1 MWFEDLE
8 PEIINNANDVDASLN
23 IEEQMR
29 LYRQFVKKKR
39 FGKKNLKLIKK
50 IMKTC

>member
-8 PEIINNANDVDASLN
+8 PEIINNANDVDASIN

-29 LYRQFVKKKR
+29 LYRQFVKKNASVR
-39 FGKKNLKLIKK
+39 
-50 IMKTC
+50 KT